1 MKKKFS
7 ILNLVLTIAVLV
19 SMLTQSVHSYEH
31 VLKEFSEKKC
41 YHKLTSGTEITH
53 QHNKFHTCYLCNFSI
68 SSFLSADLN
77 YSQPSILVLSSSNSL
92 AISKETPQFFK
103 GSLFALR
110 GPPLF

>member
-7 ILNLVLTIAVLV
+7 ILNLVLTIAVLF

-53 QHNKFHTCYLCNFSI
+53 QHNKFHSCYLCNFSI
-68 SSFLSADLN
+68 SSFLSTDA
-77 YSQPSILVLSSSNSL
+77 YSSELSNLILKSGSSL
-92 AISKETPQFFK
+92 AISKETTPFFK

-110 GPPLF
+110 GPPLV